1 VLLVVLVALFAF
13 FKFTP
18 LGLAMR
24 AAAQNPDSAK
34 LVGIRVSWMLALGW
48 GLAAAIGAVA
58 GMMVAPIVFL
68 DPNMMAGILLYG
80 FAGALLGGIDNP
92 WGGRAGRLGRGRAR
106 EPAGRLR
113 DRHRAEAD
121 RGAGPASRP
130 ALSRGQIIGLAVL
143 LVMACALPFLLGNY
157 RVFQLTLALAY
168 AIALLGLNM
177 LTGYNGQI
185 SLGHG
190 AFYAIGAYTAAVLMD
205 KFGVPYWAT
214 IPVAGVVCLVAGFL
228 FGLPALR
235 LEGLYLALATFA
247 LGVAMPQILKHK
259 SIEHWTGGA
268 MGVVIVKPDAPAWLP
283 LSPDQWLYFFTLGW
297 VLVLFWAAWNLLRG
311 RVGRALV
318 AIRDQP
324 IAAQA
329 MGVNTAMY
337 KSLTFGVS
345 AFYTGVAGA
354 LGAIAIQFVAP
365 DSFSIFLSITLVVGV
380 VVGGLASISGAL
392 FGALF
397 IQFIP
402 NVADQISKAAPW
414 AIYGIF
420 LIGFMYVMPSGVAGA
435 LAAARRRFLKK

>member
-1 VLLVVLVALFAF
+1 M
-13 FKFTP
+13 K
-18 LGLAMR
+18 
-24 AAAQNPDSAK
+24 AAS
-34 LVGIRVSWMLALGW
+34 I
-48 GLAAAIGAVA
+48 
-58 GMMVAPIVFL
+58 
-68 DPNMMAGILLYG
+68 
-80 FAGALLGGIDNP
+80 
-92 WGGRAGRLGRGRAR
+92 
-106 EPAGRLR
+106 
-113 DRHRAEAD
+113 
-121 RGAGPASRP
+121 ASGP
-130 ALSRGQIIGLAVL
+130 ALSRQQVIALVALLAA
-143 LVMACALPFLLGNY
+143 ACVLPFLLGNY

-205 KFGVPYWAT
+205 KAGMPYWAT
-214 IPVAGVVCLVAGFL
+214 IPIAGLVCLIAGFL

-259 SIEHWTGGA
+259 SLEHWTGGA

-283 LSPDQWLYFFTLGW
+283 LSQDQWLYFFTLAW
-297 VLVLFWAAWNLLRG
+297 TVILFFAGWNLLRG
-311 RVGRALV
+311 RIGRALV

-345 AFYTGVAGA
+345 AFYTGIAGA
-354 LGAIAIQFVAP
+354 LGAIAVQFASP
-365 DSFSIFLSITLVVGV
+365 DSFSIFLSLTLVVGV
-380 VVGGLASISGAL
+380 VVGGLASISGAIY
-392 FGALF
+392 GALF

-402 NVADQISKAAPW
+402 NIADDISKAAPW
-414 AIYGIF
+414 AIYGVF
-420 LIGFMYVMPSGVAGA
+420 LSGFMYLMPSGVAGA
-435 LAAARRRFLKK
+435 IRLARQRFRNSRGAAGSTKSEGAAEPAKR

>member
-1 VLLVVLVALFAF
+1 M
-13 FKFTP
+13 K
-18 LGLAMR
+18 
-24 AAAQNPDSAK
+24 AAS
-34 LVGIRVSWMLALGW
+34 I
-48 GLAAAIGAVA
+48 
-58 GMMVAPIVFL
+58 
-68 DPNMMAGILLYG
+68 
-80 FAGALLGGIDNP
+80 
-92 WGGRAGRLGRGRAR
+92 
-106 EPAGRLR
+106 
-113 DRHRAEAD
+113 
-121 RGAGPASRP
+121 ASGP
-130 ALSRGQIIGLAVL
+130 ALSRQQVIALVALLAA
-143 LVMACALPFLLGNY
+143 ACVLPFLLGNY

-205 KFGVPYWAT
+205 KAGMPYWAT
-214 IPVAGVVCLVAGFL
+214 IPIAGLVCLIAGFL

-259 SIEHWTGGA
+259 SLEHWTGGA

-283 LSPDQWLYFFTLGW
+283 LSQDQWLYFFTLAW
-297 VLVLFWAAWNLLRG
+297 TVILFFAGWNLLRG
-311 RVGRALV
+311 RIGRALV

-345 AFYTGVAGA
+345 AFYTGIAGA
-354 LGAIAIQFVAP
+354 LGAIAVQFASP
-365 DSFSIFLSITLVVGV
+365 DSFSIFLSLTLVVGV
-380 VVGGLASISGAL
+380 VVGGLASISGAIY
-392 FGALF
+392 GALF

-402 NVADQISKAAPW
+402 NIADDISKAAPW
-414 AIYGIF
+414 AIYGVF
-420 LIGFMYVMPSGVAGA
+420 LIGFMYLMPSGVAGA
-435 LAAARRRFLKK
+435 IRLTRQRFRNSRGAAGSTKSEGAAEPAKR